1 MISNI
6 FHTTFLHKPM
16 AYLDPGTG
24 SLVTQ
29 MVIAGLLGVGIFLRA
44 FWKKIFKK
52 KNPPV
57 DATPTPEVEEPHIDD
72 PFDGQQ

>member
-1 MISNI
+1 
-6 FHTTFLHKPM
+6 M

-29 MVIAGLLGVGIFLRA
+29 MVIAGLLGAGIFLKA

-52 KNPPV
+52 NNQPV
-57 DATPTPEVEEPHIDD
+57 NATHLPEVEEPHNDD